1 MSKRKSK
8 DPLFWGAILVLLG
21 GLFLLHNLQ
30 VDALHYLAML
40 WPAILI
46 AWGLW
51 KLVLGI
57 IEKRGPKATPSVPK
71 PGLS

>member
-1 MSKRKSK
+1 MSKPKSK

-40 WPAILI
+40 WPLILI

-57 IEKRGPKATPSVPK
+57 VEKRGPKAASPAAK
-71 PGLS
+71 PGLT